1 MSSRTGWGVFGAN
14 LALELTA
21 RGITPIPFIEPLD
34 LELSPEKMAVLAPVL
49 KLQKQATAMIPPEPE
64 RVLTCPYPLLHALG
78 NGLTTT
84 KVSRKLSGK
93 PDIGMLFMEDARI
106 DDVVRKRADR
116 YRLILAGSQW
126 NADLLRA
133 GGIDHVQACPQGVD
147 LTLFKPEGEARDF
160 DGRFTVFSGGKLEY
174 RKGQDIVIAAFRQLL
189 EREPDALLAAAWH
202 NYWPDPASWPTG
214 HVTGQPRQG
223 ENRRLLLAE
232 WVAANGIP
240 ARNFLDLGTPSN
252 AEMATIFRGANVGL
266 FTNRAEGGTNL
277 VAMEAMASGLPVI
290 LSANTGHL
298 DLISAGNCYPL
309 TEQGPAIATDDFV
322 AVDDWG
328 ESDPEAAAALLQ
340 QVHDIPSEATRIGL
354 AGSRSLQQWSW
365 SHRIDH
371 MLELIRELG

>member
-1 MSSRTGWGVFGAN
+1 
-14 LALELTA
+14 
-21 RGITPIPFIEPLD
+21 
-34 LELSPEKMAVLAPVL
+34 
-49 KLQKQATAMIPPEPE
+49 
-64 RVLTCPYPLLHALG
+64 
-78 NGLTTT
+78 
-84 KVSRKLSGK
+84 
-93 PDIGMLFMEDARI
+93 
-106 DDVVRKRADR
+106 
-116 YRLILAGSQW
+116 
-126 NADLLRA
+126 
-133 GGIDHVQACPQGVD
+133 
-147 LTLFKPEGEARDF
+147 
-160 DGRFTVFSGGKLEY
+160 
-174 RKGQDIVIAAFRQLL
+174 
-189 EREPDALLAAAWH
+189 
-202 NYWPDPASWPTG
+202 
-214 HVTGQPRQG
+214 
-223 ENRRLLLAE
+223 
-232 WVAANGIP
+232 
-240 ARNFLDLGTPSN
+240 
-252 AEMATIFRGANVGL
+252 MATIFRGANVGL

>member
-34 LELSPEKMAVLAPVL
+34 LELSPEKMAALAPAL

-84 KVSRKLSGK
+84 KVSRKLSGR
-93 PDIGMLFMEDARI
+93 PDIGMLFMEDARV

-147 LTLFKPEGEARDF
+147 LTLFSPEGEARDF
-160 DGRFTVFSGGKLEY
+160 GGRFTVFSGGKLEY
-174 RKGQDIVIAAFRQLL
+174 RKGQDIVIAAFRRLL

-202 NYWPDPASWPTG
+202 NYWPDPAPWPSD
-214 HVTGQPRQG
+214 HVTGLPRQG
-223 ENRRLLLAE
+223 DDRRLQLAE

-240 ARNFLDLGTPSN
+240 ARNFLDLGAPTN
-252 AEMATIFRGANVGL
+252 AEMAAIFRGATVGL

-298 DLISAGNCYPL
+298 DLITAGNCYAL
-309 TEQGPAIATDDFV
+309 TEQGTTAPTADFV
-322 AVDDWG
+322 AVNDWG
-328 ESDPEAAAALLQ
+328 ESDPEDAATLLLQ
-340 QVHDIPSEATRIGL
+340 ARDHPSDATRIGL
-354 AGSRSLQQWSW
+354 AGSRSLQQWGW
-365 SHRIDH
+365 PQRIDH
-371 MLELIRELG
+371 MLELISGIG